1 MFSPASAFAATHRY
15 NARMFTELASGPGT
29 AMIPRRRRPRLFRFL
44 ALLVAVLVP
53 LGSSANVF
61 VPQPPSRGI
70 VEIHGSVSTPGTI
83 LLRQGQ
89 LDLPDAI
96 RQAGGLTDDAY
107 LFGAVL
113 LRKAR
118 SAIGYAGPQNRFC
131 LAGAEQQALQAVRT
145 AVSSAKAGELAEAI
159 YSRELVRVPV
169 RLSAPDL
176 QTGAGQAAKLMDGD
190 VLIIPP
196 RPAYTYVGGRVSREG
211 PVLYEAGMQGDDYY
225 EAAGGSGRGWFS
237 RDLLVLPDG
246 ETQILK
252 LRFWNYQPTAIPPG
266 SLLLF
271 GVADPACLPVTVR
284 R

>member
-1 MFSPASAFAATHRY
+1 MNLRLSRSDLLAA
-15 NARMFTELASGPGT
+15 LIG
-29 AMIPRRRRPRLFRFL
+29 
-44 ALLVAVLVP
+44 ALLLSSVA
-53 LGSSANVF
+53 SANVY
-61 VPQPPSRGI
+61 VPQPPSRGV
-70 VEIHGSVSTPGTI
+70 VEVHGSVTTPGTI
-83 LLRQGQ
+83 LLRQAE
-89 LDLPDAI
+89 LTLPEAI
-96 RQAGGLTDDAY
+96 QRAGGLTGDAY

-113 LRKAR
+113 LRR
-118 SAIGYAGPQNRFC
+118 SRNAIGFAGPQNRFC
-131 LAGAEQQALQAVRT
+131 LAGPEQQALLAVRT
-145 AVSSAKAGELAEAI
+145 TVSSAKAGELAEAI
-159 YSRELVRVPV
+159 YSRSLVRVPI
-169 RLSAPDL
+169 RLAAPDL
-176 QTGAGQAAKLMDGD
+176 QSGSNGAVSLMDGD
-190 VLIIPP
+190 VLVVPP
-196 RPAYTYVGGRVSREG
+196 KPAYTYVGGRVSREG